1 MNKSQDEHFMLRALE
16 LAKKGLGNVSP
27 NPMVGCVIVY
37 EGKVIGE
44 GWHQKYGEGHAEVNA
59 VNSVE
64 NKALLK
70 ESTIYVTLEPC
81 AHHGKTPPCADLL
94 IRHLVKKVV
103 ICNSDPFEEVDG
115 KGIDRL
121 RKAGIEVELG
131 VLENKGLELNK
142 RFFTFHQKKRPY
154 VVLKWA
160 QTADGFVARE
170 NFDSKWISGEQSRK
184 LVHKWRAEEDAI
196 MVGTSTAR
204 YDNPSLTVRD
214 WKGKNPLR
222 IVLDKNLKLDPT
234 LNLFDQSTHTV
245 CYNLH
250 NNEKAKNLEYVKLF
264 KENLLE
270 DILDDLYDRNI
281 QSLFIEGGAKLLQ
294 SFIDQ
299 GLWDE
304 ARVFTAEVEFE
315 KGVVAPVISST
326 TEQSR
331 STDIDTDRLII
342 TINS

>member
-1 MNKSQDEHFMLRALE
+1 MKRALE
-16 LAKKGLGNVSP
+16 LAQNGIGNVSP
-27 NPMVGCVIVY
+27 NPLVGCVIVH
-37 EGKVIGE
+37 KDKIIGE
-44 GWHQKYGEGHAEVNA
+44 GWHEKYGEGHAEVNA

-64 NKALLK
+64 DKSLLK
-70 ESTIYVTLEPC
+70 ESTVFVTLEPC

-94 IRHLVKKVV
+94 INHQVKKVV
-103 ICNSDPFEEVDG
+103 ICNRDPFEQVDG
-115 KGIDRL
+115 KGIEKL
-121 RKAGIEVELG
+121 ITAGVEVEVG
-131 VLENKGLELNK
+131 VFEKEGLELNK
-142 RFFTFHQKKRPY
+142 RFFTFHEKKRPY
-154 VVLKWA
+154 IILKWA

-222 IVLDKNLKLDPT
+222 VFIDKNLKLDKS
-234 LNLFDQSTHTV
+234 LNLFDQSTPAV

-250 NNEKAKNLEYVKLF
+250 KSEKLKNLEYVQLS

-270 DILDDLYDRNI
+270 EILDDLYKRKV

-304 ARVFTAEVEFE
+304 ARVFTTDVKFE
-315 KGVVAPVISST
+315 KGIEAPKIEG
-326 TEQSR
+326 EQGKLVQVSKDLLEIVR
-331 STDIDTDRLII
+331 RQ
-342 TINS
+342 